1 MAPMSSVAAE
11 AVCFPARHAAQLP
24 SRQPGW
30 RLDARGGDRLDRGP
44 VHQRAQHPGGVGPA
58 CAAEHA
64 GHHRARPGREL
75 VVDAGYTELRFM
87 LRPRHARLK
96 ALPGYAADVA
106 NIRREARAIMEQ
118 LGYSAEKPLNARSR
132 RATSSP
138 SATRPSSSSIGARTC
153 TWRASSRSRYQHLAR
168 QGGAQGIRRRT
179 ASDGGRSRRSRRQ
192 PL

>member
-30 RLDARGGDRLDRGP
+30 RLDARGGLDRGP
-44 VHQRAQHPGGVGPA
+44 VHQRAQHLGGVGPA

-106 NIRREARAIMEQ
+106 NSRREARAIMEQ

-132 RATSSP
+132 R
-138 SATRPSSSSIGARTC
+138 ARTC